1 MSNIVQQQAG
11 GLAIPAYLASEF
23 KDTPTDAMGEL
34 TPGDLGVPF
43 VKMVH
48 GQSAEAKPNWGGNN
62 EQPLPQGTM
71 FLSSN
76 HTIIPIGTPFIVL
89 CRRVSYIKWIG
100 KPGDGKIAY
109 STLDRN
115 DPRIVKEDGL
125 NFRKDPSD
133 PTGTKQLPPLVTT
146 YYNFYVLTPFNM
158 EQPHVLSFYRTGMD
172 TGKKLVRAIFQGT
185 NGNKANPYVLKFEFG
200 TPHWEVDG
208 KNSWPQFTF
217 NAAGFA
223 SEATMKKAK
232 EIQPLA
238 LMMSQAGSG
247 GSDRPAEEPATLGET
262 GSMETDEAPMK
273 NVTPQQQLLQP
284 PAVQQLPAVLQQV
297 IPPPAII
304 QPASTSA
311 LW

>member
-1 MSNIVQQQAG
+1 MSNIVQQQS

-23 KDTPTDAMGEL
+23 GNAPTDAMGEIL
-34 TPGDLGVPF
+34 PSDLGVPF

-62 EQPLPQGTM
+62 EQPMQQGTM

-76 HTIIPIGTPFIVL
+76 HTILPPGTPFIVL

-133 PTGTKQLPPLVTT
+133 PTGMKQLPPLVTT
-146 YYNFYVLTPFNM
+146 YYNYYVLTPFNM
-158 EQPHVLSFYRTGMD
+158 EQPHVLSFYRTGME
-172 TGKKLVRAIFQGT
+172 TGKKLLRAIFEGT
-185 NGNKANPYVLKFEFG
+185 NGFKANPYVLKFEFG
-200 TPHWEVDG
+200 TPHWEQDG

-217 NAAGFA
+217 KPAGFT
-223 SEATMKKAK
+223 SENTLKKAK
-232 EIQPLA
+232 EVLPLA
-238 LMMSQAGSG
+238 LMMAQAGAASAPA
-247 GSDRPAEEPATLGET
+247 PAEEPATLGET

-273 NVTPQQQLLQP
+273 NVTPTQQQLLQ
-284 PAVQQLPAVLQQV
+284 AQVVQQHTQV
-297 IPPPAII
+297 IQ
-304 QPASTSA
+304 QPAQIVENSTTA